1 MSAFSPHSG
10 GTTPRARS
18 SVPQPSVAERSRSRD
33 PVELR
38 QDLATLGSGEQ
49 IKPALRLRMDA
60 GFGHHFDRV
69 RIHSDAHADE
79 VVSGLGARAATA
91 GTHIAFRA
99 GLYRPGTGPGDQLI
113 AHELA
118 HVVQQGEQKPLQ
130 PGPRR
135 QMSSFGDART
145 LERQAN
151 RAAAAVAT
159 LERPPADLAPAPA
172 ATPKDPLTLTFVF
185 RAPDDDFTKDV
196 TAYTANTLGDKT
208 TVQVDNMVE
217 IVAYLDRLK
226 AGGAKVGRIRL
237 IGNGSTAG
245 GIKMTPAGEK
255 RRRFVSAE
263 EIEQTAQNRNLRDT
277 AAAVMTQ
284 DAVVEFWG
292 CYVGGTEKT
301 RTAVST
307 LFGSEFRA
315 TDETLHT
322 QHEQF
327 MRHPEKGEK
336 GPVPVTSSAQ
346 VDKRSAKSP
355 KLKADFE
362 KWLLKRY
369 TEAMADGGI
378 PPRATRTEQIAE
390 MREVFDPS
398 PGTIRRLVIGE
409 GGNAVG
415 RGDKEWIR
423 EWKTTKVNGERP

>member
-1 MSAFSPHSG
+1 M
-10 GTTPRARS
+10 
-18 SVPQPSVAERSRSRD
+18 E
-33 PVELR
+33 
-38 QDLATLGSGEQ
+38 
-49 IKPALRLRMDA
+49 PALRLRMEA

-79 VVSGLGARAATA
+79 VVLSLGARAATA

-118 HVVQQGEQKPLQ
+118 HVVQQGEQRPLQ
-130 PGPRR
+130 QDPRR
-135 QMSSFGDART
+135 QVDAVRDAAT
-145 LERQAN
+145 LERQAK
-151 RAAAAVAT
+151 RAAAAVAS

-172 ATPKDPLTLTFVF
+172 PAAAAVLLDDGKSESGPAPAARSKDPLTLTFVF

-196 TAYTANTLGDKT
+196 TDYTANTLGDT
-208 TVQVDNMVE
+208 NIVQVDNME
-217 IVAYLDRLK
+217 ELFAYLNRLR

-237 IGNGSTAG
+237 IGHGSTAG
-245 GIKMTPAGEK
+245 GIKMTPPGEK

-263 EIEQTAQNRNLRDT
+263 EIEQTAQNKNLRDT

-284 DAVVEFWG
+284 DSVVEFWG

-322 QHEQF
+322 QFAQF
-327 MRHPEKGEK
+327 ARHPEKGEK
-336 GPVPVTSSAQ
+336 GPVPVTSSAE
-346 VDKRSAKSP
+346 VDRRSAKNP
-355 KLKADFE
+355 KLKAAFE
-362 KWLLKRY
+362 EWLLNRY
-369 TEAMADGGI
+369 TEAVADGDI
-378 PPRATRTEQIAE
+378 PPRATRAEQIAE
-390 MREVFDPS
+390 MREVFDRS
-398 PGTIRRLVIGE
+398 RGKIRRLVIGE
-409 GGNAVG
+409 AGNAVG

-423 EWKTTKVNGERP
+423 KWKTTKVNGARP